1 MLPPPFLKTVIYITQ
16 SLIHRECLFGSKRLC
31 VCHAQFNTGTLGIHE
46 FDILSFSPE
55 MSGLKAGG
63 LPVIILE
70 PGFESLTAVFP
81 GRNLHSLASQPGV
94 LTLRVSCLV
103 GEALCQGQKD
113 KNTRYQ

>member
-1 MLPPPFLKTVIYITQ
+1 MLPPPFLKTGIYITQ

-70 PGFESLTAVFP
+70 PGFESLTAVVSGQEP
-81 GRNLHSLASQPGV
+81 AQPGIAARSPDTKG
-94 LTLRVSCLV
+94 LLSSGRSSVSRT
-103 GEALCQGQKD
+103 E
-113 KNTRYQ
+113 R